1 MTRFLVDEDFNNDIV
16 RGLLRRVVDLDLVRV
31 QDIGMRGA
39 DDDAVLAL
47 AANEGRVLLTHDV
60 STLIGQAY
68 ERVRLG
74 ENMTGVIAVAQ
85 SVPVGVAIED
95 LVLVAECSSSE
106 EWRDQVRHI
115 PLR

>member
-1 MTRFLVDEDFNNDIV
+1 MTSCGDFYAVSSISISCGCRTSACGV
-16 RGLLRRVVDLDLVRV
+16 PMTTRYLLLR
-31 QDIGMRGA
+31 QS
-39 DDDAVLAL
+39 
-47 AANEGRVLLTHDV
+47 EGRVLLTHDV
-60 STLIGQAY
+60 STSIGQAY
-68 ERVRLG
+68 EHVRLG

-85 SVPVGVAIED
+85 SVPVAVAIED